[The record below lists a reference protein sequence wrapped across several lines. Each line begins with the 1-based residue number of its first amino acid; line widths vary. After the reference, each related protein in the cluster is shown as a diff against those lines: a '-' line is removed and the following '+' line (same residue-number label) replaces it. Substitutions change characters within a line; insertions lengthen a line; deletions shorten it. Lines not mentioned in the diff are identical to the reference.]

1 MTIVGLLIGI
11 ALLSIFWPVLRF
23 LIGLAILIVF
33 FSIFTETG
41 NTADVSKPSK
51 QSHTLTYQQLV
62 DYPTDCGK
70 KDSQLAELRK
80 TQNAMN
86 FKSDPDDL
94 SDSER
99 AYNSR
104 LKATIWWY
112 SYRCEQ

>member
-23 LIGLAILIVF
+23 FIGLAILIVF

-41 NTADVSKPSK
+41 NTADVPKSNK

-62 DYPTDCGK
+62 DYPTDCSK

-80 TQNAMN
+80 TQNAIN